1 MYIGAGGQMQAG
13 KDTVS
18 DYLKKQLDNYQI
30 TWKRTA
36 FASNVKRI
44 FMETFEKDSFYIE
57 KWKVD
62 SNPPP
67 DLDMAVRKALQFIGD
82 GFRQIKST
90 IWLDLVFRNPEPQ
103 IISDLRYINEFKA
116 VYDHHGY
123 CLLVVNPNKVNDD
136 PNGSEAQIKPLV
148 MWALNHRYEAEHL
161 LEQVKSNPQEFNAP
175 EEVRYINMI
184 LFNDESIRSLY
195 EKIDQLVVP
204 EIKKFFSKEKT
215 CLTSSK

>member
-1 MYIGAGGQMQAG
+1 MYIGVGGQQQNG

-18 DYLKKQLDNYQI
+18 DYLKKQLDTYYR

-44 FMETFEKDSFYIE
+44 FMDTFEKDPSYVE
-57 KWKVD
+57 RWKVEPK
-62 SNPPP
+62 NPP

-90 IWLDLVFRNPEPQ
+90 IWLDLIFRNPEPQ

-116 VYDHHGY
+116 VHDHKGY
-123 CLLVVNPNKVNDD
+123 CLLVVNPDKLNDD
-136 PNGSEAQIKPLV
+136 PNGSEAQIRPLV
-148 MWALNHRYEAEHL
+148 VWALNHRYEAKNL
-161 LEQVKSNPQEFNAP
+161 LEQVKRNPQEYDAP
-175 EEVRYINMI
+175 EEIKYINMI
-184 LFNDESIRSLY
+184 LFNDGSIKSLY
-195 EKIDQLVVP
+195 EKIDQFVIP
-204 EIKKFFSKEKT
+204 EINKFFSKEKT